1 VDTHTWPPSSW
12 RAIAFAV
19 VATACARSAPS
30 PVTAQPAGGRVGIHG
45 MVVLGR
51 SVHYFEHI
59 PMFRP
64 PHDEQ
69 LVLRVELRDAAGA
82 PIDADFGSATFTFE
96 PARPSSLDDLARVG
110 AALTGDIHRGSFE
123 RGGEVAIAGVT
134 ATVAAVVLARPL
146 PGKPEVGAYEFGA
159 ADDVYVTNAIS
170 PDRPVQHILHVIGA
184 TEHGVRDAAQ
194 PRFVAGGR
202 LAPGAMLGGGE
213 TLGAELWCVV
223 GPDFS
228 DPCP

>member
-1 VDTHTWPPSSW
+1 
-12 RAIAFAV
+12 
-19 VATACARSAPS
+19 
-30 PVTAQPAGGRVGIHG
+30 

-96 PARPSSLDDLARVG
+96 PSQPSSLDDLIHAG
-110 AALTGDIHRGSFE
+110 ATITGDIYRGSFE
-123 RGGEVAIAGVT
+123 RGGETVIAGVT
-134 ATVAAVVLARPL
+134 ATVSAVVLARPL
-146 PGKPEVGAYEFGA
+146 PGKPAVGAYEFGA

-170 PDRPVQHILHVIGA
+170 PDRPVQRFLHVVGA
-184 TEHGVRDAAQ
+184 IEDGVRDSAQ
-194 PRFVAGGR
+194 LRVVAWR
-202 LAPGAMLGGGE
+202 WPALAPGAIRRGTRRRGSARRA
-213 TLGAELWCVV
+213 GASSAPTSPTRALEF
-223 GPDFS
+223 G
-228 DPCP
+228 

>member
-1 VDTHTWPPSSW
+1 
-12 RAIAFAV
+12 
-19 VATACARSAPS
+19 
-30 PVTAQPAGGRVGIHG
+30 

-69 LVLRVELRDAAGA
+69 LVLRVDLRDASGA
-82 PIDADFGSATFTFE
+82 PIDADLGSATFTFE
-96 PARPSSLDDLARVG
+96 PSMASSLDDLARVG
-110 AALTGDIHRGSFE
+110 ATLKGDIHRGSFE

-134 ATVAAVVLARPL
+134 ATVSAVVLARQL
-146 PGKPEVGAYEFGA
+146 P
-159 ADDVYVTNAIS
+159 
-170 PDRPVQHILHVIGA
+170 GA
-184 TEHGVRDAAQ
+184 TEHAAYVFGAGNDVFVTGAIGPDRAVQ
-194 PRFVAGGR
+194 QILHVAGTVDDGARDTALRIPVASGR
-202 LAPGAMLGGGE
+202 LAPGA
-213 TLGAELWCVV
+213 TLAAGLTTDAELWCVV